1 MWGIEHSLMLFIA
14 GLMVLFLALKSN
26 WVSVGAI
33 LLSQIPFWIGFLFY
47 LFSGEKSPVLINISS
62 GLLISSLFV
71 TMATRSKSDSGRD
84 IMFIAL
90 ALVCL
95 IAVSLD
101 VIMLLM
107 PFPLYMLANEALH
120 YLQLIIIGGGMYV
133 TNYLLRTL
141 NYLGNLFG
149 FSKNNK
155 VVR

>member
-14 GLMVLFLALKSN
+14 GLMVLFFALKAN

-47 LFSGEKSPVLINISS
+47 LFSGDKSPVLINIAS
-62 GLLISSLFV
+62 GLVISSLFV
-71 TMATRSKSDSGRD
+71 TMATRSESDSGRD
-84 IMFIAL
+84 IMFITL

-107 PFPLYMLANEALH
+107 PFPLYVLVNEAIH

-133 TNYLLRTL
+133 ANYLLRIL
-141 NYLGNLFG
+141 NYLGDLFG

-155 VVR
+155 VAR